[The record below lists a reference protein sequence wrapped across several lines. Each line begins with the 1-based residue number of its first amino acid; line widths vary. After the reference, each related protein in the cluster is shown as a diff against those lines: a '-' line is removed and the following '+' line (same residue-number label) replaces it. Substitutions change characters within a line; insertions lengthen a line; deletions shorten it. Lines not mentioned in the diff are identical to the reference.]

1 MIPEFE
7 YAPYVWTSYGIF
19 AMIMAWQVM
28 QPILKRRRLE
38 SELREEQA
46 LEKGEYADDPQT

>member
-19 AMIMAWQVM
+19 AIIVAWQAL
-28 QPILKRRRLE
+28 QPLLKRRRLMA
-38 SELREEQA
+38 ELREEQA
-46 LEKGEYADDPQT
+46 LERGEYAHDTET

>member
-19 AMIMAWQVM
+19 AIIMVWQVL
-28 QPILKRRRLE
+28 QPLLKRRRLKA
-38 SELREEQA
+38 ELHEELA
-46 LEKGEYADDPQT
+46 LEQGEYANDTKT

>member
-19 AMIMAWQVM
+19 AMIMVWQVL
-28 QPILKRRRLE
+28 QPIMKRRRLE

-46 LEKGEYADDPQT
+46 LEKGEYADDTQT

>member
-19 AMIMAWQVM
+19 AMIIVWQVV
-28 QPILKRRRLE
+28 QPIVRRRRLE
-38 SELREEQA
+38 VELREERA
-46 LEKGEYADDPQT
+46 LERGDYADDTET

>member
-19 AMIMAWQVM
+19 AIIVAWQVI
-28 QPILKRRRLE
+28 QPLLKRRRLKAE
-38 SELREEQA
+38 FREEQA
-46 LEKGEYADDPQT
+46 LEEGDYSHDAQT

>member
-19 AMIMAWQVM
+19 AMIMVWQVM

-46 LEKGEYADDPQT
+46 LETGEYGHDTQT

>member
-19 AMIMAWQVM
+19 AIIVAWQVI
-28 QPILKRRRLE
+28 QPILKRRRLQA
-38 SELREEQA
+38 ELREELAMAQ
-46 LEKGEYADDPQT
+46 GGYSDDPNS